1 MECDLL
7 YAQRPKQ
14 VTLPK
19 WSRKGGERDFSQ
31 EKARLTTFPRANA
44 CFGRWAYNKPSIL
57 ISICAKKVFAL
68 RLWLQRVTAVAQTNI
83 IELNGKRYDAAT
95 GELLGEGAMAG
106 LKHAELRRQHR
117 GRTMDIM
124 PSVHSATQTEIAQHA
139 VEHHKVVA
147 KAKPHLKADI
157 MAPKKHSARQTK
169 VIAAHQPQKSSILM
183 RTAVK
188 KPTFKM
194 KEAIKTQA
202 PTEMRAAPVATIV
215 PKASAYRVEP
225 RRVARAN
232 SVARSQH
239 IRRFAANTSA
249 KHDVNVAAAGPT
261 PRPLARTATRSDIS
275 RPTAHHAVTPQQPKQ
290 THTQDIFEAAIA
302 HAASHLEPAP
312 KIKRHHSRWLHAA
325 VIAVVFFGV
334 GGAVMWANKANI
346 EVHFASMRAGFH
358 VVVPSYAPDGY
369 TLTGNVTTNNGKATL
384 DYRSGDAAYTVSE
397 QASTWDS
404 ATLQSSTVALQKSPQ
419 VMQTAGRTVYLY
431 GNGDAMWVDGG
442 VLYNLVANG
451 SLSNA
456 EIANLTASL

>member
-1 MECDLL
+1 M
-7 YAQRPKQ
+7 
-14 VTLPK
+14 
-19 WSRKGGERDFSQ
+19 
-31 EKARLTTFPRANA
+31 
-44 CFGRWAYNKPSIL
+44 
-57 ISICAKKVFAL
+57 
-68 RLWLQRVTAVAQTNI
+68 AQTNI

-124 PSVHSATQTEIAQHA
+124 PSAHSAAQTKIAEHA
-139 VEHHKVVA
+139 TEHR
-147 KAKPHLKADI
+147 KAAATPKLDI
-157 MAPKKHSARQTK
+157 AAPKQHSARQTK

-188 KPTFKM
+188 KPNFKM

-202 PTEMRAAPVATIV
+202 PTEMRAAPIATIV

-225 RRVARAN
+225 RRVARAG

-239 IRRFAANTSA
+239 VRRFAAS
-249 KHDVNVAAAGPT
+249 KPSVHEMSVAIATQTQQPARAAV
-261 PRPLARTATRSDIS
+261 RSDVS
-275 RPTAHHAVTPQQPKQ
+275 RPTAHHGAASLQPKQ
-290 THTQDIFEAAIA
+290 AHPQDIFEAAIA
-302 HAASHLEPAP
+302 HASSHLEPTP
-312 KIKRHHSRWLHAA
+312 KIKRHGSRWLHAA
-325 VIAVVFFGV
+325 VIALVFLGV

-346 EVHFASMRAGFH
+346 EVHFASVRAGFH

-369 TLTGNVTTNNGKATL
+369 ALTGSVTANNGKATL
-384 DYRSGDAAYTVSE
+384 AYHSGDASYTISE
-397 QASTWDS
+397 QASSWDS
-404 ATLQSSTVALQKSPQ
+404 ATLASSTVALQHSPQ

-431 GNGDAMWVDGG
+431 GNGNATWVDGG

-456 EIANLTASL
+456 EIADLAASL